1 MHLIGKPEKN
11 FYEQHIK
18 RMLDFIMALAALVI
32 LTPVL
37 LLLTAA
43 GTVAMHGNPFFSQP
57 RPGKGGRIFYM
68 VKFRTM
74 SNAKDGLGNL
84 LPDDKRLNKYGKFL
98 RSTSLDELPELWN
111 IVKGEL
117 SLVGP
122 RPQLTR
128 DMVFM
133 NAEQM
138 RRYEV
143 RQGLT
148 GLAQVNGRNNLL
160 WEEKLEWDLKYIDS
174 GITFKNDLKIILKT
188 ISKVFSRADIAT
200 EGMETAEDFGDY
212 LLRMGKVEKETYDRL
227 QQEAKKI
234 LEAECR

>member
-1 MHLIGKPEKN
+1 MHLVKKSEGN
-11 FYEQHIK
+11 FYEEHIK
-18 RMLDFIMALAALVI
+18 RMLDFIMALTVLI
-32 LTPVL
+32 LLAPVFL
-37 LLLTAA
+37 ILSAVGA
-43 GTVAMHGNPFFSQP
+43 VAMRGNPFFSQP
-57 RPGKGGRIFYM
+57 RPGKGGRIFHM

-74 SNAKDGLGNL
+74 SNEKDDKGNL
-84 LPDDKRLNKYGKFL
+84 LPDDKRLNQYGKFL

-111 IVKGEL
+111 IVRGEL

-138 RRYEV
+138 RRYDV

-148 GLAQVNGRNNLL
+148 GLAQINGRNNLS
-160 WEEKLEWDLKYIDS
+160 WEEKLEWDLKYIDR
-174 GITFKNDLKIILKT
+174 GITFRNDFKIVLKT
-188 ISKVFSRADIAT
+188 VYKVFSRADIAT

-212 LLRMGKVEKETYDRL
+212 LLRIGKVEKEVYDRL
-227 QQEAKKI
+227 QEEAREI
-234 LEAECR
+234 LMTECR

>member
-1 MHLIGKPEKN
+1 
-11 FYEQHIK
+11 
-18 RMLDFIMALAALVI
+18 MALAALVI

>member
-1 MHLIGKPEKN
+1 
-11 FYEQHIK
+11 
-18 RMLDFIMALAALVI
+18 MLDFIMALAALVI

>member
-148 GLAQVNGRNNLL
+148 GMAQVNGRNNLL